1 MQRSGV
7 LQDKRLEPPSVK
19 WFKLYTELAQ
29 HPRLRILSFEDRWHY
44 ISLMCAK
51 ADGTLDQDNEKL
63 RDQMLSVHLGLTPVE
78 MAAVK
83 DRLMDV
89 ELIADDWDIINWE
102 DKQSSD
108 ATGAARKRRQRARE
122 KLAKEQE
129 QRNKNIR
136 TESDGHGTVT
146 GQSRD
151 IEKEETVERIWKLFP
166 KKVAKAKCVK
176 KLTKLDMPTLAL
188 IEKDLRARVWNP
200 DPRYILNPET
210 YINQERW
217 MDEVSAPEQK
227 DEEFYV

>member
-1 MQRSGV
+1 MR
-7 LQDKRLEPPSVK
+7 
-19 WFKLYTELAQ
+19 WFKLYPEIAN

-51 ADGTLDQDNEKL
+51 ADGTLDQPSEKL

-78 MAAVK
+78 MAQVK
-83 DRLMDV
+83 GRLMDV
-89 ELIADDWDIINWE
+89 ELIAEDWDIINWE

-122 KLAKEQE
+122 KLAKEE
-129 QRNKNIR
+129 ELRNKNK
-136 TESDGHGTVT
+136 EQNVTVT

-151 IEKEETVERIWKLFP
+151 IKKEETVERIWKLFP

-176 KLTKLDMPTLAL
+176 KLERLDTVTLGL
-188 IEKDLRARVWNP
+188 IEKDLRARVWP
-200 DPRYILNPET
+200 TETRYILNPET

-217 MDEVSAPEQK
+217 LDEVSTPEQK
-227 DEEFYV
+227 EEDLYV

>member
-1 MQRSGV
+1 
-7 LQDKRLEPPSVK
+7 VK

-151 IEKEETVERIWKLFP
+151 KDFTGRDSGLQKEEKIEAIWRLFP
-166 KKVAKAKCVK
+166 KKVAKSKCIK
-176 KLTKLDMPTLAL
+176 KLERLDMATLGL
-188 IEKDLRARVWNP
+188 IERDLRARVWNP

-217 MDEVSAPEQK
+217 LDEISTPAQK
-227 DEEFYV
+227 EEDLYV

>member
-1 MQRSGV
+1 M
-7 LQDKRLEPPSVK
+7 K
-19 WFKLYTELAQ
+19 WFKLYPEIAN

-44 ISLMCAK
+44 VSLMCAK
-51 ADGTLDQDNEKL
+51 ADGTLDQPNEKL

-83 DRLMDV
+83 ERLMDV
-89 ELIADDWDIINWE
+89 ELIAEDWDIINWE

-122 KLAKEQE
+122 KLAKEE
-129 QRNKNIR
+129 ELRNKNK
-136 TESDGHGTVT
+136 EQDVTVT

-151 IEKEETVERIWKLFP
+151 TEKEAITSTIWKLFP

-176 KLTKLDMPTLAL
+176 KLMKLDMPTLAL
-188 IEKDLRARVWNP
+188 IEKDLRARVWP
-200 DPRYILNPET
+200 TETRYILNPET

-217 MDEVSAPEQK
+217 LDEISMPEQK
-227 DEEFYV
+227 EDDLYV

>member
-1 MQRSGV
+1 M
-7 LQDKRLEPPSVK
+7 K
-19 WFKLYTELAQ
+19 WFKLYPEIAN

-44 ISLMCAK
+44 ISVMCAK
-51 ADGTLDQDNEKL
+51 ADGTLDQANAKL

-78 MAAVK
+78 MAQVK
-83 DRLMDV
+83 ERLMDV

-102 DKQSSD
+102 DKQSTD

-122 KLAKEQE
+122 KLAKEE
-129 QRNKNIR
+129 ELRNKNK
-136 TESDGHGTVT
+136 EQNVTVT

-176 KLTKLDMPTLAL
+176 KLTKLDKPTLAL
-188 IEKDLRARVWNP
+188 IEKDLRARVWP
-200 DPRYILNPET
+200 TETRYILNPET

-217 MDEVSAPEQK
+217 LDEISMPEQK
-227 DEEFYV
+227 EEDLYV

>member
-1 MQRSGV
+1 M
-7 LQDKRLEPPSVK
+7 K
-19 WFKLYTELAQ
+19 WFKLYPEIAN

-51 ADGTLDQDNEKL
+51 ADGTLDQPNEKL

-78 MAAVK
+78 MAQVK
-83 DRLMDV
+83 ERLMDV
-89 ELIADDWDIINWE
+89 ELIAEDWDIINWD

-122 KLAKEQE
+122 KLAKEE
-129 QRNKNIR
+129 ELRNKNK
-136 TESDGHGTVT
+136 EQNVTVT

-176 KLTKLDMPTLAL
+176 KLERLDTATLGL
-188 IEKDLRARVWNP
+188 IEKDLRARVWP
-200 DPRYILNPET
+200 TETRYILNPET

-217 MDEVSAPEQK
+217 LDEISMPEQK
-227 DEEFYV
+227 EEDLYV

>member
-1 MQRSGV
+1 M
-7 LQDKRLEPPSVK
+7 K
-19 WFKLYTELAQ
+19 WFKLYPEIAN

-44 ISLMCAK
+44 VSLMCAK
-51 ADGTLDQDNEKL
+51 ADGTLDQPNAKL

-83 DRLMDV
+83 ERLMDV

-122 KLAKEQE
+122 KLAKEE
-129 QRNKNIR
+129 ELRNKNK
-136 TESDGHGTVT
+136 EQNVTVT

-166 KKVAKAKCVK
+166 KKVAKSKCVR
-176 KLTKLDMPTLAL
+176 KLMKIDMPTLAL
-188 IEKDLRARVWNP
+188 IEKNLRARVWNP

-217 MDEVSAPEQK
+217 LDEISTPEQK
-227 DEEFYV
+227 EEDLYV

>member
-1 MQRSGV
+1 M
-7 LQDKRLEPPSVK
+7 K

-44 ISLMCAK
+44 VSLMCAK

-89 ELIADDWDIINWE
+89 ELIADDWDIINWD
-102 DKQSSD
+102 DKQSAD
-108 ATGAARKRRQRARE
+108 ATGAARKRRQRAKE
-122 KLAKEQE
+122 KLAKEE
-129 QRNKNIR
+129 ELRNKNK
-136 TESDGHGTVT
+136 EQNVTVT

-151 IEKEETVERIWKLFP
+151 IEKDETVERIWKLFP
-166 KKVAKAKCVK
+166 KKVAKSKCVK
-176 KLTKLDMPTLAL
+176 KLERLDTATLGL
-188 IEKDLRARVWNP
+188 IEKNLRARVWP
-200 DPRYILNPET
+200 TEARFILNPET

-217 MDEVSAPEQK
+217 LDEISTPEQK
-227 DEEFYV
+227 EEDLYV

>member
-1 MQRSGV
+1 
-7 LQDKRLEPPSVK
+7 VK

-29 HPRLRILSFEDRWHY
+29 HPRLRILAFEDRWHY
-44 ISLMCAK
+44 VSLMCAK

-78 MAAVK
+78 MASVK

-102 DKQSSD
+102 DKQSAD
-108 ATGAARKRRQRARE
+108 ATGAARKRRQRAKE
-122 KLAKEQE
+122 KLAKEQK
-129 QRNKNIR
+129 QRNQN
-136 TESDGHGTVT
+136 TEQNVTVT
-146 GQSRD
+146 VQSRD
-151 IEKEETVERIWKLFP
+151 IIPDNPHEKEEAIERVWKLFP
-166 KKVAKAKCVK
+166 KKVAKTKCVK
-176 KLTKLDMPTLAL
+176 KLEKLDTATLGL

-217 MDEVSAPEQK
+217 LDEVSAPEQK
-227 DEEFYV
+227 DEELYV

>member
-1 MQRSGV
+1 M
-7 LQDKRLEPPSVK
+7 K
-19 WFKLYTELAQ
+19 WFKLYPEIAN

-51 ADGTLDQDNEKL
+51 ADGTLDQPNAKL

-78 MAAVK
+78 MAQVK
-83 DRLMDV
+83 ERLMDV

-122 KLAKEQE
+122 KLAKEE
-129 QRNKNIR
+129 ELRNKNK
-136 TESDGHGTVT
+136 EQNVTVT

-151 IEKEETVERIWKLFP
+151 IEKDEAIERIWKLFP
-166 KKVAKAKCVK
+166 KKVAKSKCVK
-176 KLTKLDMPTLAL
+176 KLERLDTATLVL
-188 IEKDLRARVWNP
+188 IEKDLRARVWP
-200 DPRYILNPET
+200 AEARFILNPET

-217 MDEVSAPEQK
+217 LDEISTPEQK
-227 DEEFYV
+227 EEDLYV

>member
-1 MQRSGV
+1 M
-7 LQDKRLEPPSVK
+7 K
-19 WFKLYTELAQ
+19 WFKLYPEIAN

-51 ADGTLDQDNEKL
+51 ADGTLDQPNAKL

-78 MAAVK
+78 MGQVK
-83 DRLMDV
+83 ERLMDV
-89 ELIADDWDIINWE
+89 ELIAEDWDIINWE

-122 KLAKEQE
+122 KLAKEE
-129 QRNKNIR
+129 ELRNKNK
-136 TESDGHGTVT
+136 EQNVTVT

-151 IEKEETVERIWKLFP
+151 IEKDEAIERIWKLFP

-176 KLTKLDMPTLAL
+176 KLERFDTVTLGL
-188 IEKDLRARVWNP
+188 IEKDLRARVWP
-200 DPRYILNPET
+200 TETRYILNPET

-217 MDEVSAPEQK
+217 LDEISTPEQK
-227 DEEFYV
+227 EEDLYV

>member
-1 MQRSGV
+1 M
-7 LQDKRLEPPSVK
+7 K
-19 WFKLYTELAQ
+19 WFKLYPEIAN

-51 ADGTLDQDNEKL
+51 ADGTLDQPNAKL

-78 MAAVK
+78 MTQVK
-83 DRLMDV
+83 ERLMDV

-122 KLAKEQE
+122 KLAKEE
-129 QRNKNIR
+129 ELRNKNK
-136 TESDGHGTVT
+136 EQKVTVT

-151 IEKEETVERIWKLFP
+151 IEKDEAIERIWKLFP

-176 KLTKLDMPTLAL
+176 KLERLDTATLGS
-188 IEKDLRARVWNP
+188 IEKDLRARVWP
-200 DPRYILNPET
+200 TETRYILNPET

-217 MDEVSAPEQK
+217 LDEISTPEQK
-227 DEEFYV
+227 EEDLYV

>member
-1 MQRSGV
+1 M
-7 LQDKRLEPPSVK
+7 K
-19 WFKLYTELAQ
+19 WFKLYPEIAN

-51 ADGTLDQDNEKL
+51 ADGTLDQPNEKL

-78 MAAVK
+78 MVQVK
-83 DRLMDV
+83 ERLMDV
-89 ELIADDWDIINWE
+89 ELIAEDWDIINWE

-122 KLAKEQE
+122 KLAKEE
-129 QRNKNIR
+129 ELRNKNK
-136 TESDGHGTVT
+136 EQNVTVT

-176 KLTKLDMPTLAL
+176 KLTKLDKPTLAL
-188 IEKDLRARVWNP
+188 IEKDLRARVWP
-200 DPRYILNPET
+200 TETRYILNPET

-217 MDEVSAPEQK
+217 LDEISMPEQK
-227 DEEFYV
+227 EEDLYV

>member
-1 MQRSGV
+1 M
-7 LQDKRLEPPSVK
+7 K
-19 WFKLYTELAQ
+19 WFKLYPEIAN

-44 ISLMCAK
+44 ISVMCAK
-51 ADGTLDQDNEKL
+51 ADGTLDQANAKL

-78 MAAVK
+78 MAQVK
-83 DRLMDV
+83 ERLMDV
-89 ELIADDWDIINWE
+89 ELIAEDWDIINWE

-122 KLAKEQE
+122 KLVKEE
-129 QRNKNIR
+129 ELRNKNK
-136 TESDGHGTVT
+136 EQNVTVT

-151 IEKEETVERIWKLFP
+151 KDFTGRDSGLQKEEKIEAIWRLFP
-166 KKVAKAKCVK
+166 KKVAKSKCIK
-176 KLTKLDMPTLAL
+176 KLERLDMATLGL

-217 MDEVSAPEQK
+217 LDEVSTPEQK
-227 DEEFYV
+227 EEDLYV

>member
-1 MQRSGV
+1 
-7 LQDKRLEPPSVK
+7 VK

-122 KLAKEQE
+122 KLAKEE
-129 QRNKNIR
+129 ELRNKN
-136 TESDGHGTVT
+136 TEQDVTVT

-151 IEKEETVERIWKLFP
+151 IEKEEAVERIWKLFP

-188 IEKDLRARVWNP
+188 IEKDLRARVWP
-200 DPRYILNPET
+200 TETRYILNPET

-217 MDEVSAPEQK
+217 LDEISTPAQK
-227 DEEFYV
+227 EEDLYV

>member
-1 MQRSGV
+1 M
-7 LQDKRLEPPSVK
+7 K
-19 WFKLYTELAQ
+19 WFKLYPEIAN

-51 ADGTLDQDNEKL
+51 ADGTLDQPNEKL
-63 RDQMLSVHLGLTPVE
+63 RDQMLSVHLGITPVE
-78 MAAVK
+78 MAQVK
-83 DRLMDV
+83 ERLMDV
-89 ELIADDWDIINWE
+89 ELIAEDWDIINWE

-122 KLAKEQE
+122 KLAKEE
-129 QRNKNIR
+129 ELRNKNK
-136 TESDGHGTVT
+136 EQNVTVT

-176 KLTKLDMPTLAL
+176 KLAKLDMPTLAL
-188 IEKDLRARVWNP
+188 IEKDLRARVWP
-200 DPRYILNPET
+200 TETRYILNPET

-217 MDEVSAPEQK
+217 LDEISTPEQK
-227 DEEFYV
+227 EDDLYV

>member
-1 MQRSGV
+1 M
-7 LQDKRLEPPSVK
+7 K

-63 RDQMLSVHLGLTPVE
+63 RDQMLSVHLGLSPVE

-83 DRLMDV
+83 ERLMDV
-89 ELIADDWDIINWE
+89 ELIADDYDIINWE

-122 KLAKEQE
+122 KLAKEE
-129 QRNKNIR
+129 ELRNKNK
-136 TESDGHGTVT
+136 EQNVTVT

-151 IEKEETVERIWKLFP
+151 IEKDETVERIWKLFP
-166 KKVAKAKCVK
+166 KKVAKSKCVK
-176 KLTKLDMPTLAL
+176 KLERLDTATLGL
-188 IEKDLRARVWNP
+188 IEKNLRARVWP
-200 DPRYILNPET
+200 TEARFILNPET

-217 MDEVSAPEQK
+217 LDEISTPEHK
-227 DEEFYV
+227 EEDLYV

>member
-1 MQRSGV
+1 M
-7 LQDKRLEPPSVK
+7 K
-19 WFKLYTELAQ
+19 WFKLYSEIAN

-51 ADGTLDQDNEKL
+51 ADGTLDQPNAKL

-78 MAAVK
+78 MAQVK
-83 DRLMDV
+83 ERLMDV
-89 ELIADDWDIINWE
+89 ELIADDWDIINWD

-122 KLAKEQE
+122 KLAKEE
-129 QRNKNIR
+129 KERNKN
-136 TESDGHGTVT
+136 TEQDVTVT

-176 KLTKLDMPTLAL
+176 KLERLDTATLGL
-188 IEKDLRARVWNP
+188 IEKDLRARVWP
-200 DPRYILNPET
+200 TETRYILNPET

-217 MDEVSAPEQK
+217 LDEVSTPKQK
-227 DEEFYV
+227 EEDLYV

>member
-1 MQRSGV
+1 M
-7 LQDKRLEPPSVK
+7 K
-19 WFKLYTELAQ
+19 WFKLYPEIAN

-51 ADGTLDQDNEKL
+51 ADGTLDQPNEKL

-78 MAAVK
+78 MGQVK
-83 DRLMDV
+83 ERLMDV

-122 KLAKEQE
+122 KLAKEE
-129 QRNKNIR
+129 ELRNKNK
-136 TESDGHGTVT
+136 EQNVTVT

-151 IEKEETVERIWKLFP
+151 IEKDEAIERIWKLFP
-166 KKVAKAKCVK
+166 KKVAKSKCVK
-176 KLTKLDMPTLAL
+176 KLERLDTATLGL
-188 IEKDLRARVWNP
+188 IEKDLSARVWP
-200 DPRYILNPET
+200 AETRYILNPET

-217 MDEVSAPEQK
+217 LDEISTPEQK
-227 DEEFYV
+227 GEDLYV

>member
-1 MQRSGV
+1 M
-7 LQDKRLEPPSVK
+7 K
-19 WFKLYTELAQ
+19 WFKLYPEIAN

-51 ADGTLDQDNEKL
+51 ADGTLDQPNAKL

-78 MAAVK
+78 MGQVK
-83 DRLMDV
+83 ERLMDV
-89 ELIADDWDIINWE
+89 ELIAEDWDIINWE

-122 KLAKEQE
+122 KLAKEE
-129 QRNKNIR
+129 ELRNKNK
-136 TESDGHGTVT
+136 EQNVTVT

-151 IEKEETVERIWKLFP
+151 IEKDEAIERIWKLFP

-176 KLTKLDMPTLAL
+176 KLERLDTVTLGL
-188 IEKDLRARVWNP
+188 IEKDLRARVWP
-200 DPRYILNPET
+200 TETRYILNPET

-217 MDEVSAPEQK
+217 LDEISTPEQK
-227 DEEFYV
+227 EEDLYV

>member
-1 MQRSGV
+1 M
-7 LQDKRLEPPSVK
+7 K
-19 WFKLYTELAQ
+19 WFKLYPEIAN

-51 ADGTLDQDNEKL
+51 ADGTLDQPNAKL

-78 MAAVK
+78 MGQVK
-83 DRLMDV
+83 ERLMDV

-122 KLAKEQE
+122 KLAKEE
-129 QRNKNIR
+129 EIRNKNK
-136 TESDGHGTVT
+136 EQNVTVT

-151 IEKEETVERIWKLFP
+151 IEKDEAIERIWKLFP
-166 KKVAKAKCVK
+166 KKVAKSKCVK
-176 KLTKLDMPTLAL
+176 KLERLDTATLGL
-188 IEKDLRARVWNP
+188 IEKDLRARVWP
-200 DPRYILNPET
+200 AEARFILNPET

-217 MDEVSAPEQK
+217 LDEISTPEQK
-227 DEEFYV
+227 EEDLYV

>member
-1 MQRSGV
+1 M
-7 LQDKRLEPPSVK
+7 K
-19 WFKLYTELAQ
+19 WFKLYPEIAN

-51 ADGTLDQDNEKL
+51 ADGTLDQPNEKL

-78 MAAVK
+78 MAQVK
-83 DRLMDV
+83 ERLMDV
-89 ELIADDWDIINWE
+89 ELIAEDWDIINWD

-122 KLAKEQE
+122 KLAKEE
-129 QRNKNIR
+129 ELRNKNK
-136 TESDGHGTVT
+136 EQSVTVT

-176 KLTKLDMPTLAL
+176 KLERLDMATLVL
-188 IEKDLRARVWNP
+188 IEKDLRARVWP
-200 DPRYILNPET
+200 TETRYILNPET

-217 MDEVSAPEQK
+217 LDEISTPEQK
-227 DEEFYV
+227 EEDLYV